1 MRPLKYKKRILLA
14 TALAL
19 TAYLLFDEERRILST
34 PPAGPI
40 DHLPRLE
47 CGVVLT
53 GSAGRIREGFEV
65 LAQKKIGKLIV
76 SGVYKD
82 TKLHEIFP
90 LLPYYPEINPADIVL
105 EKISG
110 STYGNAVQ
118 SLQVVETLGCKSV
131 LLITSQLHMYRAF
144 RTFRGNFPPE
154 ISLRPFA
161 VVHPGRESTELD
173 VFVETVKSLGYSI
186 LTFIPGLFSV

>member
-1 MRPLKYKKRILLA
+1 MVLVG
-14 TALAL
+14 
-19 TAYLLFDEERRILST
+19 YLLFDEQRRILRT
-34 PPAGPI
+34 PPGQVI
-40 DHLPRLE
+40 DTLPHAE

-65 LAQKKIGKLIV
+65 LAQKKIDHLIV

-90 LLPYYPEINPADIVL
+90 LLPYYPEINPENIVL

-118 SLQVVETLGCKSV
+118 SLQVVETLKCRTV
-131 LLITSQLHMYRAF
+131 LLITSQLHMYRAY
-144 RTFRGNFPPE
+144 RTFRENFPDE
-154 ISLRPFA
+154 IAIQQYA
-161 VVHPGRESTELD
+161 VVHHARENSDLD
-173 VFVETVKSLGYSI
+173 VFIETVKALSYSV
-186 LTFIPGLFSV
+186 LTFIPSLFRP